1 MPYEI
6 LSLQTRIPTHRRFD
20 WQGLSATF
28 DLAKSSYLA
37 THLPSVLQ
45 LSRHH
50 SMCISNVVA
59 LRLECVIVA
68 QRKHLPFLDAHFG
81 GSFV

>member
-45 LSRHH
+45 LSRHQ
-50 SMCISNVVA
+50 C
-59 LRLECVIVA
+59 RLLIPLFQHRV
-68 QRKHLPFLDAHFG
+68 
-81 GSFV
+81 